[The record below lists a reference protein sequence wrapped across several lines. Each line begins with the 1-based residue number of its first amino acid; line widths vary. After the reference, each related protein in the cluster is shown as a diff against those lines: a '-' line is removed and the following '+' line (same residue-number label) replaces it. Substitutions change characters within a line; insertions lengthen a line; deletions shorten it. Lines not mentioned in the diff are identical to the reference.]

1 MRVPALPPLVVAQF
15 VLGAFA
21 SALLPASGSAQGT
34 LPASL
39 AGADAPPGG
48 WQLFSRTIDIRSD
61 GGGEYLAM
69 VGEPDTVGL
78 VWSPALPFTDGDIE
92 FDVRGRDIPG
102 HSFVGIA
109 FHIASDTSFDA
120 VYLRPFNFQAPDSA
134 RRAHAVQFVSSPAYP
149 WDRLRT
155 ETPGDFEQA
164 VPPSLDPTAWI
175 HVRVRVRGAAVV
187 VYLDRNE
194 TPVLSVINPSS
205 HRSGGVGYFVHGT
218 SVGDFRNLV
227 IRPPD

>member
-1 MRVPALPPLVVAQF
+1 MRFPAYTLVAVAR
-15 VLGAFA
+15 LLLAS
-21 SALLPASGSAQGT
+21 SALAQGT
-34 LPASL
+34 VPASL
-39 AGADAPPGG
+39 TGAQAPPGG
-48 WQLFSRTIDIRSD
+48 WHLFSRTIELKGEPGR
-61 GGGEYLAM
+61 EYLAI

-78 VWSPALPFTDGDIE
+78 VWSPALAFTDGDIE

-120 VYLRPFNFQAPDSA
+120 VYLRPFNFQAADSA

-155 ETPGDFEQA
+155 EQPGVFEKA
-164 VPPSLDPTAWI
+164 VPASLDPGGWI
-175 HVRVRVRGAAVV
+175 HVRVRVRGPAIDVF
-187 VYLDRNE
+187 LDRAE
-194 TPVLSVINPSS
+194 IPVLSVVNPSP